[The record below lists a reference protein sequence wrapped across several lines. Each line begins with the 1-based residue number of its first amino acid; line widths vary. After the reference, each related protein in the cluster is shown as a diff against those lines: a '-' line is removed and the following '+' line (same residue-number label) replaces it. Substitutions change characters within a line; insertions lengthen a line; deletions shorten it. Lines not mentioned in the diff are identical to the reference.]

1 MSIENAEYVAVGKQ
15 LERPHEQRR
24 ATGHIEVYA
33 NNAQITAT
41 YFDFQ
46 VVFGEI
52 LEASKEKLVTED
64 SVTIKMSPQLAK
76 RLSEILQTHIGKYE
90 TMYGAIPQADRA
102 ADKQEFEP
110 AQS

>member
-1 MSIENAEYVAVGKQ
+1 MAIENAEYIEVGK
-15 LERPHEQRR
+15 LERPHERRR

-33 NNAQITAT
+33 NNAQITGS

-46 VVFGEI
+46 VAFGEI

-76 RLSEILQTHIGKYE
+76 RLSEILQAHIDKYE
-90 TMYGAIPQADRA
+90 TMFGAIPQSDRTT
-102 ADKQEFEP
+102 DTQGSEP
-110 AQS
+110 A